1 MHFEPEFPQPLDLL
15 PWNASKARLIGLI
28 IRRMVD
34 AQLKSA
40 LDDQLTRYRLSQAAE
55 CGGAES
61 RPYLRVNSVVVY
73 VRDQDRSL
81 QFYRDQLGFHVVLD
95 VQIDADIRWVAVTP
109 SEGSA
114 VLGLVKAP
122 KDSERGYVG
131 RPTGVSLITEDIAAK
146 FQEWSERGVRFLQPP
161 TTMPWG
167 LHSRFE
173 DIDGNQFELMQ
184 SPWLVE
190 ILNAERR
197 AAEARK
203 EAEQRAVYELEIA
216 KQVQARLFPQR
227 LPPLETL
234 EYRGTC
240 LQAYQVGGDY
250 YDFLDLGPGH
260 LALVVGDVAGKGIA
274 GALLMANLQASL
286 RSRLR
291 QALEGLPQL
300 LRSVNRLLYENTADN
315 TYATL
320 FFAEYQDK
328 TQRLRYVNCGHHPAL
343 LQRRDQALERL
354 ESTSMVLGAFA
365 QWECRVAEVRLARGD
380 TLLLYTDG
388 ITEALDHDGREFGE
402 DKLLNVL
409 RTHRHLPVPQLLDT
423 ILEGV
428 REFSDRDP
436 VDDMTLVI
444 ARSHPV
450 GKS

>member
-1 MHFEPEFPQPLDLL
+1 MP
-15 PWNASKARLIGLI
+15 
-28 IRRMVD
+28 D

-40 LDDQLTRYRLSQAAE
+40 LDDQLTRYRLSQPAE
-55 CGGAES
+55 REGAGS

-81 QFYRDQLGFHVVLD
+81 EFYRDQLGFHLVLD
-95 VQIDADIRWVAVTP
+95 VQIDADIRWIAVTP

-122 KDSERGYVG
+122 KDSEQGGHVG
-131 RPTGVSLITEDIAAK
+131 RHTGVSLITEDIAAK
-146 FQEWSERGVRFLQPP
+146 FREWSERGVRFLQPP
-161 TTMPWG
+161 TPMPWG

-203 EAEQRAVYELEIA
+203 EAEQRTAHEMEIA
-216 KQVQARLFPQR
+216 RQVQARLFPQR
-227 LPPLETL
+227 LPPLKTL
-234 EYRGTC
+234 EYAGTC
-240 LQAYQVGGDY
+240 LQARQVGGDY

-300 LRSVNRLLYENTADN
+300 LKSVNRLLYENTADN

-328 TQRLRYVNCGHHPAL
+328 TRRLRYVNCGHYPGL
-343 LQRRDQALERL
+343 LLRRDQSLERL
-354 ESTSMVLGAFA
+354 ESTCTVLGAFDR
-365 QWECRVAEVRLARGD
+365 WECAMAEVRLAPGD
-380 TLLLYTDG
+380 ALLLYTDG
-388 ITEALDHDGREFGE
+388 ITETVGDDGREFGE
-402 DKLLNVL
+402 AGLLELL
-409 RTHRHLPVPQLLDT
+409 RTHRHLPVPQLLER
-423 ILEGV
+423 ILKSLQ
-428 REFSDRDP
+428 EFSGREQE
-436 VDDMTLVI
+436 DDITLVI

-450 GKS
+450 GQP

>member
-1 MHFEPEFPQPLDLL
+1 M
-15 PWNASKARLIGLI
+15 A
-28 IRRMVD
+28 D
-34 AQLKSA
+34 AQLKRA
-40 LDDQLTRYRLSQAAE
+40 LDDQLTRYRLSQPAE
-55 CGGAES
+55 RDGAGS

-81 QFYRDQLGFHVVLD
+81 QFYRDQLGFHLVLD
-95 VQIDADIRWVAVTP
+95 VQIDVDIRWIAVTP

-114 VLGLVKAP
+114 VLGLVKAA
-122 KDSERGYVG
+122 KDSEQGGYVG
-131 RPTGVSLITEDIAAK
+131 RRTGVSLITEDIAAK

-161 TTMPWG
+161 TPMPWG
-167 LHSRFE
+167 IHSRFE

-197 AAEARK
+197 AAEERR

-227 LPPLETL
+227 LPPLKTL
-234 EYRGTC
+234 EYAGTC
-240 LQAYQVGGDY
+240 LQARQVGGDY

-300 LRSVNRLLYENTADN
+300 LKSVNQLLYENTADN

-328 TQRLRYVNCGHHPAL
+328 TQRLRYVNCGHHPGL

-354 ESTSMVLGAFA
+354 ESSSMVLGAFA
-365 QWECRVAEVRLARGD
+365 QWECTVAEVRLAPGD

-388 ITEALDHDGREFGE
+388 ITEALGHDGREFGE
-402 DKLLNVL
+402 DRLLNVL
-409 RTHRHLPVPQLLDT
+409 RTQRHLPVPQLLDT
-423 ILEGV
+423 ILKGV

-436 VDDMTLVI
+436 EDDMTLVI

-450 GKS
+450 GKQ